1 MNDDNVHTVSDIGLT
16 LKTDEDFLPSQPAGE
31 GSLGDTSHITSLQ
44 CTTQMSP
51 HLSTLQ
57 HIVT

>member
-31 GSLGDTSHITSLQ
+31 GSL
-44 CTTQMSP
+44 
-51 HLSTLQ
+51 
-57 HIVT
+57 